1 MARKGEIVGAVDLGS
16 RDVRVLIARKAS
28 DGGIQI
34 IGHGAAPGRG
44 CIVQGVIQDLNA
56 AQLALKRALADAEKE
71 AAVKAPTLFCG
82 INGKNVDTAIREGNV
97 KVDSGVVDLAH
108 LEEALDVASR
118 EMLAPG
124 KRILSS
130 VTSQEWYVDD
140 LRVRDPIGIRGSVL
154 RARVHFAQVPS
165 VIDDNISMCVESMGR
180 ELEDVVFLPLASGLG
195 CLTAEDMDLGV
206 LVLDIGRT
214 ISGLALYRERRI
226 LATHTFEWGGF
237 DITRDV
243 AAGLQIS
250 FEEAVELMMLYGLSE
265 KLIQDSNEEDEG
277 GKKRAPGSSREERNA
292 NIKLKTAVRGAPSI
306 VERGQ
311 LDSIAFERSMELM
324 TKVRQYVQSR
334 GLAKHMVRGIVLTG
348 GTAAIKN
355 MTLLCESVFQVPTRV
370 GLPEGLDVLPQPVN
384 SPEYVGAVGVIRHG
398 FEYRDALRSGRVEVQ
413 RGFASRVI
421 RKFGRFVARYF
432 F

>member
-1 MARKGEIVGAVDLGS
+1 LARKGEIVGAVDLGS
-16 RDVRVLIARKAS
+16 RDVRVLIARKAN

-56 AQLALKRALADAEKE
+56 AQLALKRALSGAEKE
-71 AAVKAPTLFCG
+71 AAVRTPSLFCG
-82 INGKNVDTAIREGNV
+82 INGKNVDTFIREGNV
-97 KVDSGVVDLAH
+97 KVSGGVVELTH
-108 LEEALDVASR
+108 LEEALDVTSR
-118 EMLAPG
+118 DIMAAG
-124 KRILSS
+124 KRVLSS

-140 LRVRDPIGIRGSVL
+140 LRVRDPVGIRGSVL
-154 RARVHFAQVPS
+154 RARVHFAQVPT
-165 VIDDNISMCVESMGR
+165 VIDDNVSVCIESQGK
-180 ELEDVVFLPLASGLG
+180 ELEDVVFLPVASGLG

-206 LVLDIGRT
+206 AVLDMGRT
-214 ISGLALYRERRI
+214 ITGLALYRDRRI

-243 AAGLQIS
+243 AAGLQVS
-250 FEEAVELMMLYGLSE
+250 FEEAVELTMLYGLSE
-265 KLIQDSNEEDEG
+265 KLIQEAAEDDEA
-277 GKKRAPGSSREERNA
+277 GKKRTTVSSREERNA

-311 LDSIAFERSMELM
+311 LDAIAFERSMELM
-324 TKVRQYVQSR
+324 TKVRQFVQSR
-334 GLAKHMVRGIVLTG
+334 GLAKHIVRGIVLTG

-355 MTLLCESVFQVPTRV
+355 MPMLCEAVFQTPARV
-370 GLPEGLDVLPQPVN
+370 GLPEGLDVLPQQVN

-398 FEYRDALRSGRVEVQ
+398 FEYREAMRSGRIEVQ
-413 RGFASRVI
+413 RGFAGRTIRRISRFMG
-421 RKFGRFVARYF
+421 KYF